1 MLLVLTCPITSCD
14 LGHRILSVSSDA
26 RSRSWRRESGAGGGS
41 GWAASYCCARSVV
54 CRRLVFCVIR
64 LINFRVPSHLITP
77 PPNRGFICP
86 QMRTSEVPTF
96 RGQPAATA
104 FRSSLNRTP
113 QGAERT
119 ANNWLVISI
128 TVPSLKWKSL
138 RSKQLREAALEY
150 FRSGVKTR
158 PRLWR
163 AELTPHV
170 GGA

>member
-14 LGHRILSVSSDA
+14 RGHQILSVSSDA
-26 RSRSWRRESGAGGGS
+26 RSRSCRRESGAGGGS
-41 GWAASYCCARSVV
+41 GWAASYCCAASVV
-54 CRRLVFCVIR
+54 CRRLMFCVIR
-64 LINFRVPSHLITP
+64 LNNFCVPSHLITAIHP
-77 PPNRGFICP
+77 PAPPNRGFICP

-96 RGQPAATA
+96 RCQPAAAA

-138 RSKQLREAALEY
+138 RGKAA
-150 FRSGVKTR
+150 
-158 PRLWR
+158 
-163 AELTPHV
+163 
-170 GGA
+170 